1 MGDSGRWK
9 RQGHGPPL
17 EGQGGAQPCNTRCQ
31 PRETRARLLTPGL
44 WGNKSACVLKL
55 RQKKHTTLY
64 WFQGCSARIQYL
76 YILRNDHHS
85 RSNICHQMELQ
96 SFLLVM
102 RTFKVYSLSNFQ
114 MCNTTLFTIAWLSFS
129 SLKQDEYDT
138 DLSPT
143 TLSLSSSN
151 HMPSPQ
157 GIAPPARTPK
167 KRP

>member
-1 MGDSGRWK
+1 M
-9 RQGHGPPL
+9 
-17 EGQGGAQPCNTRCQ
+17 
-31 PRETRARLLTPGL
+31 
-44 WGNKSACVLKL
+44 
-55 RQKKHTTLY
+55 
-64 WFQGCSARIQYL
+64 
-76 YILRNDHHS
+76 
-85 RSNICHQMELQ
+85 
-96 SFLLVM
+96 M

-114 MCNTTLFTIAWLSFS
+114 VYNTTLFTITWLSFS